1 MRPPADE
8 RAVETNGPVDRT
20 TRGNKTDFSF
30 ATRGQVFWL
39 SAVSTVQTTLLE
51 EKHVGCF
58 LDHSKVGKCGHDS
71 REPRSTCSRLE
82 RKRHSNNLYI
92 CPMECTMIYSHDEMV
107 SSLAHQLQQ
116 QPQPPSLSRYARK
129 EISADGVAGGYS
141 MFCNPIR
148 RELIGVQY
156 YERAPQCR
164 VRTVG
169 FVSIPTLNKYEF
181 FLAMA
186 VGRHTGRT
194 GGAAL
199 IKKRRRSTA

>member
-1 MRPPADE
+1 MWD
-8 RAVETNGPVDRT
+8 
-20 TRGNKTDFSF
+20 
-30 ATRGQVFWL
+30 VFWTIQRSGNVAMTAESHVQL
-39 SAVSTVQTTLLE
+39 AVGWKESDIPT
-51 EKHVGCF
+51 
-58 LDHSKVGKCGHDS
+58 
-71 REPRSTCSRLE
+71 
-82 RKRHSNNLYI
+82 NLYI

-194 GGAAL
+194 GGAAS